1 LHLRKIRD
9 VAGQAAAALRAALAY
24 LKRIGAEPEATPPS
38 IVAAIAFVPSFAV
51 GVILFRLAAIE
62 VIVIAVA
69 AGLLAHLAARLLGQP
84 LDGSPLLPALVGV
97 ALVGSGA
104 PPMWAAAVAVVAVVF
119 ELGRARLVPAARLQ
133 VGILAYA
140 AVLLISRGGPAVYAA
155 PGGGVTGEPIH
166 LWLKLGGQAPF
177 DPTQLYVG
185 NVAGPILATSLL
197 AVAVGAA
204 WMWYSR
210 RLSLLVV
217 ITFLI
222 GALVPIAVLRWS
234 PVYQLESGPL
244 WFAAALVLADRESL
258 PASGVG
264 RPLLGFLTGAAALAV
279 RARGLAIEAS
289 LATVAWMQLL
299 NVIVQGLNW
308 VRGHRPETWT
318 RLRELRESAVALG
331 RSSRPRPAQPPS

>member
-1 LHLRKIRD
+1 
-9 VAGQAAAALRAALAY
+9 V
-24 LKRIGAEPEATPPS
+24 KRIGAEPEAAPPS
-38 IVAAIAFVPSFAV
+38 LVAAVALVPPVAAGAIF
-51 GVILFRLAAIE
+51 FRLVALE
-62 VIVIAVA
+62 VVVIAVT

-84 LDGSPLLPALVGV
+84 LDGTPLLPALVGV

-104 PPMWAAAVAVVAVVF
+104 PLTWAAAVAVVAAVF
-119 ELGRARLVPAARLQ
+119 ELGRARFVPAARLQ

-140 AVLLISRGGPAVYAA
+140 MVLLVSRGGPGVYVAPDGVAA
-155 PGGGVTGEPIH
+155 AEPIRQ
-166 LWLKLGGQAPF
+166 WLQLGSQAPF
-177 DPTQLYVG
+177 DPTRFYVG
-185 NVAGPILATSLL
+185 NVAGPVLATSLL
-197 AVAVGAA
+197 AVAVGGA

-222 GALVPIAVLRWS
+222 GALVPIAVERWS

-244 WFAAALVLADRESL
+244 WFAAALILADRQSL

-264 RPLLGFLTGAAALAV
+264 RPLLGFLTGAAALAM

-289 LATVAWMQLL
+289 LAAVACMQVV
-299 NVIVQGLNW
+299 NVVVQGLDW
-308 VRGHRPETWT
+308 VRGHRQETWT
-318 RLRELRESAVALG
+318 RLREVREAALALS